1 MQKVMKAEKGFL
13 AFPESELATFANA
26 KVVIQQLPYEYSS
39 SYLMGSSKGPSAM
52 VEASHFVEF
61 YDEEIDRESYRDF
74 GIATLEPIDFTGSI
88 DAAAVELITNQTR
101 ELLNHNKFVVS
112 LGSEH
117 TVTYGFMQ
125 AFAEKYPSI
134 SVLQIDAHSDLRA
147 AYNNNPY
154 SHASV
159 MHRIHNMGLTLVQVG
174 IRAQCI
180 EESRLIKSAEN
191 IHTWFAHDL
200 WDNDA
205 WIDDCIDRLGDVVY
219 VTIDAD
225 GFDPSV
231 APAVGTAEPG
241 GLSWVQG
248 CKLLRRVAER
258 KQVVGFDI
266 VEIAPKENDIL
277 TEFTMAKLCYK
288 FLGYLNLN
296 NRI

>member
-1 MQKVMKAEKGFL
+1 LQAYAEK
-13 AFPESELATFANA
+13 FPT
-26 KVVIQQLPYEYSS
+26 
-39 SYLMGSSKGPSAM
+39 
-52 VEASHFVEF
+52 
-61 YDEEIDRESYRDF
+61 
-74 GIATLEPIDFTGSI
+74 
-88 DAAAVELITNQTR
+88 
-101 ELLNHNKFVVS
+101 
-112 LGSEH
+112 
-117 TVTYGFMQ
+117 
-125 AFAEKYPSI
+125 I

-147 AYNNNPY
+147 AYQDNPY

-159 MHRIHNMGLTLVQVG
+159 MHRLHDMGVNLVQVG
-174 IRAQCI
+174 IRAQCK
-180 EESRLIKSAEN
+180 EESELIKSSNN
-191 IHTWFAHDL
+191 IHTWYAHDL

-205 WIDDCIDRLGDVVY
+205 WIDDCIDKLGDVVY

-241 GLSWVQG
+241 GLSWIQG

-266 VEIAPKENDIL
+266 VEIAPRENDIL

-288 FLGYLNLN
+288 FLGYLDIN